1 MKVTLRRISEREDAT
16 LGVLFFDDIP
26 RLVTLE
32 PPWRNN
38 ERNVSRI
45 PAGEYEMAVTTSP
58 RFGKTWKIK
67 NVPERSA
74 ILFHAGNTVK
84 DTQGCVL
91 VGNRYGVTMGPSRI
105 SESIDGMGWFH
116 TFLSGV
122 QTAKLEVIDDF
133 RA

>member
-1 MKVTLRRISEREDAT
+1 MKLTLRRLVERHDAT
-16 LGVLFFDDIP
+16 LGVLFFDDTP

-32 PPWRNN
+32 LPWRDND
-38 ERNVSRI
+38 RNVSRI
-45 PAGEYEMAVTTSP
+45 PPGEYEIAATLSP
-58 RFGKTWKIK
+58 RFGRTWEIK
-67 NVPERSA
+67 DVPNRSA
-74 ILFHAGNTVK
+74 ILFHAGNTAN

-91 VGNRYGVTMGPSRI
+91 VGARYGVTVGASRI

-116 TFLSGV
+116 TYLKGV